1 MVVGA
6 CTRPM
11 EKRRGDAA
19 AHGLPEE
26 DDSDGFG
33 WPAVGRRCLKVRGA
47 GTSGACGMLGVQ
59 QIPTGRLGRGEMV
72 TDQWAHCYL
81 ISKMK

>member
-1 MVVGA
+1 
-6 CTRPM
+6 M

-33 WPAVGRRCLKVRGA
+33 WPAVGRRCLKVRDA
-47 GTSGACGMLGVQ
+47 GTSGACGALGVQ
-59 QIPTGRLGRGEMV
+59 RIRQAGPGGVKR
-72 TDQWAHCYL
+72 
-81 ISKMK
+81 